1 MHDAVLPAAYVLK
14 IRHAM
19 AVIQG
24 NVRIKTGVKTENA
37 QFPKKFHIA
46 MSVMKNAEIL
56 SIYLIEIWLYLQP
69 VLIYSISVSTSSKS
83 S

>member
-1 MHDAVLPAAYVLK
+1 MHDAVLHAAYVLK

-24 NVRIKTGVKTENA
+24 NVRIRTSVKTENA

-46 MSVMKNAEIL
+46 MSVMKNAEKD
-56 SIYLIEIWLYLQP
+56 Y
-69 VLIYSISVSTSSKS
+69 
-83 S
+83 

>member
-24 NVRIKTGVKTENA
+24 NVRIKTGVKTDNA
-37 QFPKKFHIA
+37 PFPKRSDI
-46 MSVMKNAEIL
+46 VMNVMTTAE
-56 SIYLIEIWLYLQP
+56 
-69 VLIYSISVSTSSKS
+69 KDC
-83 S
+83 

>member
-24 NVRIKTGVKTENA
+24 NVRIKTGVKTKNA

-46 MSVMKNAEIL
+46 MSVMKNAEKD
-56 SIYLIEIWLYLQP
+56 YLFP
-69 VLIYSISVSTSSKS
+69 SISVQSGSHL
-83 S
+83 